1 MAAARSA
8 TPEPEE
14 RLLPLPPAPP
24 GRTLVLGAG
33 GFLGGHAARWLAA
46 AGAQARLFDLA
57 VDAIPAWVR
66 ETPGIETV
74 HGNLMDDAVLRRA
87 LAGVDRVLC
96 FVSATVPATSVH
108 AVELELRANVQPTLR
123 LLEAMRDA
131 GTPCVVFPSS
141 GGTIY
146 GDDPP
151 PTGFSEDA
159 PPRPVGSYGLGKRL
173 LEEILAFE
181 SRHGGPRHLILRI
194 SNAYGPIA
202 HGHPKQGV
210 IPAFLERV
218 RAGLPVRVWGDG
230 GAVRDFVHVEDVL
243 AALAGLLAAGV
254 CDATLNVASGV
265 GHDVREL
272 LEIVS
277 GIVGRPLVIE
287 RATDEYT
294 GVRRNV
300 LDVSR
305 LRERIGWAPRIDLR
319 RGVAQ
324 IWRSL
329 QAGAASS

>member
-1 MAAARSA
+1 MTARGVD
-8 TPEPEE
+8 PDE

-46 AGAQARLFDLA
+46 AGAPARLFDLA
-57 VDAIPAWVR
+57 VDSIPAWVR
-66 ETPGIETV
+66 AAPDIETV

-87 LAGVDRVLC
+87 VEGVSRVLC
-96 FVSATVPATSVH
+96 FVSATVPATSQH

-131 GTPCVVFPSS
+131 GTPLVVFPSS

-151 PTGFSEDA
+151 AAGFAEDA
-159 PPRPVGSYGLGKRL
+159 PARPVGSYGLGKRL
-173 LEEILAFE
+173 LEEIVAFE
-181 SRHGGPRHLILRI
+181 SRHGGPQHLILRI

-218 RAGLPVRVWGDG
+218 RAGEPVRVWGEGD
-230 GAVRDFVHVEDVL
+230 AVRDFVHVEDVL
-243 AALAGLLAAGV
+243 GALAALLAADV
-254 CDATLNVASGV
+254 RDEIVNVGSGA
-265 GHDVREL
+265 GHGVREL
-272 LEIVS
+272 LAIVS
-277 GIVGRPLVIE
+277 EVVGRPLVVE
-287 RATDEYT
+287 RASDEYA

-305 LRERIGWAPRIDLR
+305 LRARTGFTPKVDLLS
-319 RGVAQ
+319 GVAHV
-324 IWRSL
+324 WRSL
-329 QAGAASS
+329 ERSRRA

>member
-1 MAAARSA
+1 MVPRGGAGPAS
-8 TPEPEE
+8 EE

-46 AGAQARLFDLA
+46 AGAEARLFDLA
-57 VDAIPAWVR
+57 VDAIPSWVR
-66 ETPGIETV
+66 EAPGIETV

-87 LAGVDRVLC
+87 LAGVERVLC

-131 GTPCVVFPSS
+131 GVPLVVFPSS
-141 GGTIY
+141 GGTVY

-151 PTGFSEDA
+151 RAGFAETA
-159 PPRPVGSYGLGKRL
+159 VPRPVGSYGLGKRL

-181 SRHGGPRHLILRI
+181 SRHGGPSHLILRI
-194 SNAYGPIA
+194 ANAYGPIA

-218 RAGLPVRVWGDG
+218 RAGQPVRVWGDG
-230 GAVRDFVHVEDVL
+230 AAVRDYVHAEDVL
-243 AALAGLLAAGV
+243 AALAELLAAGV
-254 CDATLNVASGV
+254 RDETLNVGSGT
-265 GHDVREL
+265 GHDVRAL

-277 GIVGRPLVIE
+277 EVVGKPLVIE
-287 RATDEYT
+287 QATDEYT
-294 GVRRNV
+294 GVRRSV
-300 LDVSR
+300 LDISR
-305 LRERIGWAPRIDLR
+305 LRERTGFAPRVDLR
-319 RGVAQ
+319 SGVAHV
-324 IWRSL
+324 WRSL
-329 QAGAASS
+329 EAAPRT